1 MAFQKK
7 ENRISKKIQGQRSR
21 LKGVYAEI
29 VSALFL
35 KIKGYKIMGRR
46 LKTPVGEIDIL
57 CQKNK
62 TLVVVEVKYRPTFET
77 AAYCVTRRQMERLAK
92 TVQWIDGAKYCG
104 MKIRFDVL
112 FIVPY
117 KIPRHLKNV
126 WQQSKY

>member
-1 MAFQKK
+1 MAFQKNGK
-7 ENRISKKIQGQRSR
+7 GTWKKNQGYKSW

-29 VSALFL
+29 FAALYL
-35 KIKGYKIMGRR
+35 KIKGYKIIGRR

-57 CQKNK
+57 CQKAE
-62 TLVVVEVKYRPTFET
+62 TLSVVEVKYRPTLET
-77 AAYCVTRRQMERLAK
+77 AAYSITHRQMERLAK
-92 TVQWIDGAKYCG
+92 TVQWIDGGKYFR

-117 KIPRHLKNV
+117 KLPKHLKNV